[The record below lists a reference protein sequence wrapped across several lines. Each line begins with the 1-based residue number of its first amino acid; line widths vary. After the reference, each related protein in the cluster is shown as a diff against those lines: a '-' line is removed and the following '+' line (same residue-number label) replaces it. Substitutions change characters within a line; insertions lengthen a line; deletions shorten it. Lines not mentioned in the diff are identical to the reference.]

1 MPTPSANGGSKRVA
15 ILEHAPRASSAT
27 GVRGRAIADFL
38 SRRGHTVEIIA
49 PSEPEMQALARKR
62 TAMRTRI
69 VRRLARRRALPHM
82 WDLVADS
89 LVSRVRTGRY
99 DIVIARGQDVGTVLT
114 RGIEGVAIYDMAN
127 IGFLE
132 EYHAWGAN
140 LDDVEDTYRREVRLL
155 DSADVILSPHSA
167 LTEYF
172 TSHFDE
178 RLNLAAKTRTVRL
191 GAEPAGRTATYAN
204 PPRIVYAGSYYYIQ
218 DPYLLSELTRIS
230 RVPIDCYGFRN
241 PNRSFLPAPLAY
253 FGFQETTDFLADYQ
267 FGLITVSRDALRK
280 HSPATKFPYYFM
292 HGLPVLF
299 PEWMMEGHDY
309 PDCAVPYNET
319 NFVEQVACAS
329 APMRWRAMNVAAL
342 ARARTLTW
350 DQVLQPLTEIVG

>member
-1 MPTPSANGGSKRVA
+1 MTDPSRNGGAKRVA
-15 ILEHAPRASSAT
+15 ILEHAPAATSAT
-27 GVRGRAIADFL
+27 GVRGRAIAEFL
-38 SRRGHTVEIIA
+38 RRRGHTVEIIA
-49 PSEPEMQALARKR
+49 PTEAEMCGLARKR
-62 TAMRTRI
+62 TAVRTRI

-89 LVSRVRTGRY
+89 LMSRVRSGRY
-99 DIVIARGQDVGTVLT
+99 DIVIARSQDVGTVLT
-114 RGIEGVAIYDMAN
+114 RGIDGLAVYDMAN
-127 IGFLE
+127 VGFLE

-155 DSADVILSPHSA
+155 ESADVILSPHSA

-172 TSHFDE
+172 TRHFDE
-178 RLNLAAKTRTVRL
+178 RLNLAAKTRTLRL
-191 GAEPAGRTATYAN
+191 GAEPAARTASFSN

-218 DPYLLSELTRIS
+218 DPYLLSELTKIS
-230 RVPIDCYGFRN
+230 PIPIDCYGFRN

-253 FGFQETTDFLADYQ
+253 FGFQTTIDFLADYQ

-299 PEWMMEGHDY
+299 PEWMLEGYDY
-309 PDCAVPYNET
+309 PDCAVPYNEG
-319 NFVEQVACAS
+319 NFVEQVSGAS
-329 APMRWRAMNVAAL
+329 NPMRWRAMNVAAL

-350 DQVLQPLTEIVG
+350 DQVLQPLEEIVG